1 MKNKIKLSKVFPLTD
16 AVMDDLG
23 IFSYL
28 AQTDGGTP
36 PQPVFTLISDF
47 INQDNYLLLDTDYE
61 VGISA
66 DKIISPLLEKILVQS
81 LSDTGYSIE
90 DFMEDSWNDYST
102 LIPQILSHYGIGNIL
117 YQRFGV
123 KWKKIYDS
131 LVASVYNP
139 LENYNMEETRTPDLA
154 TGLTASAENKSG
166 VFGFNGTSAKD
177 STSND
182 GSSSSTTTLTG
193 TDTTTK
199 KGFQTNYGVNGQ
211 QQLIEQE
218 LELRKHDFYR
228 MIYMDIDS
236 ILCLK
241 IY

>member
-16 AVMDDLG
+16 GVMDDLG
-23 IFSYL
+23 VFSYL

-61 VGISA
+61 VGFSA
-66 DKIISPLLEKILVQS
+66 NKIISPLLEKILVQS

-117 YQRFGV
+117 YQRFGE
-123 KWKKIYDS
+123 KWKRIYDAMMS
-131 LVASVYNP
+131 TYNP
-139 LENYNMEETRTPDLA
+139 INNYDMEETRTPNLS
-154 TGLTASAENKSG
+154 TGVTANAESKTG

-177 STSND
+177 SATND
-182 GSSSSTTTLTG
+182 GNSSSTTTLTG
-193 TDTTTK
+193 TDTLTRKGNIGVTT
-199 KGFQTNYGVNGQ
+199 TQ
-211 QQLIEQE
+211 QMITQE

>member
-16 AVMDDLG
+16 AVMNDLA

-36 PQPVFTLISDF
+36 PEPVFTLISDF
-47 INQDNYLLLDTDYE
+47 INQDNYVLLDTDYE
-61 VGISA
+61 VGFSG

-81 LSDTGYSIE
+81 LSDLGYSIE
-90 DFMEDSWNDYST
+90 DFMDDSFNDYSS
-102 LIPQILSHYGIGNIL
+102 LIPLILMNYGIGNIL

-139 LENYNMEETRTPDLA
+139 INNYDMEETRTPNLS
-154 TGLTASAENKSG
+154 TGVTANAESKTG

-177 STSND
+177 SATND
-182 GSSSSTTTLTG
+182 GNSSSTTTLTG
-193 TDTTTK
+193 TDTLTRKGNIGVTT
-199 KGFQTNYGVNGQ
+199 TQ
-211 QQLIEQE
+211 QMITQE